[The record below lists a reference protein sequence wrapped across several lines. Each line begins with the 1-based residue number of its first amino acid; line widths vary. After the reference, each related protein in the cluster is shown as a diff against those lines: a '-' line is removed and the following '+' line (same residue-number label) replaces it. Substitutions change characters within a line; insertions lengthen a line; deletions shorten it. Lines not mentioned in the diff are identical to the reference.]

1 MEETRQV
8 QSTWDLSTFRFR
20 IEGEGIKRML
30 KEMKEAKLLGN
41 RCHQCGTVY
50 LPANFYC
57 RKCHIAI
64 HEPAEIS
71 DHGKVMSYT
80 IGYADVRG
88 NPLDEPRVSL
98 MVKLDGSD
106 TWIMGAGEDI
116 KPEEVHIGMRVKI
129 KWAEQRVGNLQDM
142 ESFIPE

>member
-1 MEETRQV
+1 MEETRIV
-8 QSTWDLSTFRFR
+8 NATWDVSTFKFR
-20 IEGEGIKRML
+20 IEGSGIKRML
-30 KEMKEAKLLGN
+30 EGMKEAKLIGS

-64 HEPAEIS
+64 HEPAEVS
-71 DHGKVMSYT
+71 DHGEVMSYT

-88 NPLDEPRVSL
+88 NPLEEPRISL

-106 TWIMGAGEDI
+106 TWIMGVGEEM
-116 KPEEVHIGMRVKI
+116 KPEDVHIGMRVKL
-129 KWAEQRVGNLQDM
+129 KWAEQRVGSLQDM
-142 ESFIPE
+142 ESFVPE